1 MDLSDQ
7 GLDHRFGKTLEGKAM
22 DDGATIFFHGADRSF
37 DFGNVAVGGASLQRN
52 GGDVVPDA
60 FKFAVGVYG
69 LDAEAAGDISSKD
82 LSKEG
87 QHGVLGPVVH
97 RDGVAETEGT

>member
-60 FKFAVGVYG
+60 FKCVGRKRSQCKESRWSG
-69 LDAEAAGDISSKD
+69 AEECVEE
-82 LSKEG
+82 LRLE
-87 QHGVLGPVVH
+87 
-97 RDGVAETEGT
+97 